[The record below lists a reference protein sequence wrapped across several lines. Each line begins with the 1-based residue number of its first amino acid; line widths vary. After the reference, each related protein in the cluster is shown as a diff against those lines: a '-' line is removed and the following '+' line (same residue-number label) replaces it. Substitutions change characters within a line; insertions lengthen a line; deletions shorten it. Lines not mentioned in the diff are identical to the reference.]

1 MVWYGMVWYGMVWCG
16 GAILLPWN
24 FLYKSKGN
32 RFYYT
37 EKVNKEKEK
46 KDVTNGKSF

>member
-1 MVWYGMVWYGMVWCG
+1 MVWRG
-16 GAILLPWN
+16 GAILLTWN

-46 KDVTNGKSF
+46 KYVTNGKSF